1 MEEMTDMDYIYI
13 LNARYGQITDE
24 ITSELIARL
33 VLVNT
38 LCKQQLNKNTTSN
51 VHHQA
56 FELNLRDLNRWLEGI
71 ALV

>member
-13 LNARYGQITDE
+13 LNVRYGQITDE

-38 LCKQQLNKNTTSN
+38 LCKQQLNKNTTSY
-51 VHHQA
+51 VHHQ